1 MCLDYSDAPEERV
14 VSVRPVIHTRGEGC
28 NNSYASSSCDD
39 HDVLI
44 VLYTAAL

>member
-28 NNSYASSSCDD
+28 NNSYASNSCDD